1 MNATAV
7 LPASARRAVQRFL
20 RWWGGELVACLPATV
35 REVLSRN
42 RQRLVIEIGD
52 TKATFSE
59 GRGKVLHRLGA
70 VMLAP
75 GEEGRD
81 AGAGQRETVERIV
94 DGAGMRSADVI
105 LRLPRDK
112 VLRRLVD
119 LPVAAAENLRE
130 VLGFEMDRHTPFK
143 SQEVYYD
150 FRIKGGDAQRKRI
163 KVDLV
168 VIPRAVVD
176 RAVRVVN
183 GWGLD
188 LNGAELA
195 GGAEGA
201 GQVFDLLPS
210 SGATAER
217 RLRRRLYGAAA
228 VAAAVVAIAVAYLPL
243 RREEAALA
251 LMRGDLEVA
260 RAAAAEV
267 DRMRRQV
274 VDLQARS
281 RFVVDRKRRQRSVTE
296 ILDEVTRRLPDHT
309 WALKF
314 VVRDRQITVSGYSAK
329 PSSLIA
335 VLEESEMLSNARFS
349 SPVTMD
355 QKVGLERFNLTAEI
369 TPRGG
374 Q

>member
-1 MNATAV
+1 
-7 LPASARRAVQRFL
+7 
-20 RWWGGELVACLPATV
+20 
-35 REVLSRN
+35 
-42 RQRLVIEIGD
+42 
-52 TKATFSE
+52 
-59 GRGKVLHRLGA
+59 
-70 VMLAP
+70 
-75 GEEGRD
+75 
-81 AGAGQRETVERIV
+81 
-94 DGAGMRSADVI
+94 
-105 LRLPRDK
+105 
-112 VLRRLVD
+112 
-119 LPVAAAENLRE
+119 
-130 VLGFEMDRHTPFK
+130 PFK
-143 SQEVYYD
+143 SQEVYFD

-201 GQVFDLLPS
+201 GQAFDLLPS
-210 SGATAER
+210 SGATAGQ

-228 VAAAVVAIAVAYLPL
+228 LTAVVVAIAVAYLPL
-243 RREEAALA
+243 RREEATLT
-251 LMRGDLEVA
+251 LVRGDLKVA

-274 VDLQARS
+274 ADLKARS

-296 ILDEVTRRLPDHT
+296 ILDEVTRRLPDRT

-329 PSSLIA
+329 PSALIA
-335 VLEESEMLSNARFS
+335 VLEESEMMSGARFS

-369 TPRGG
+369 TPREG